1 MHKQPLW
8 WITYLYHM
16 QKKMLDTRG
25 NTDLVVPIKVYEQN
39 IPSKILQMSL
49 KNILSYAN
57 QIGNRDP
64 LNATSNTTW
73 ARTITTPFEEW
84 LRLGSPW
91 KHIWSYTRCKYEK
104 KKLNTSLFHNTR
116 HFMYNKNMS
125 LWKLSILFM
134 NFLQANVL
142 IDQ

>member
-1 MHKQPLW
+1 MS
-8 WITYLYHM
+8 
-16 QKKMLDTRG
+16 DTRG

-84 LRLGSPW
+84 LRHES
-91 KHIWSYTRCKYEK
+91 IYEVIHVVNMK
-104 KKLNTSLFHNTR
+104 KKTKYITFS
-116 HFMYNKNMS
+116 
-125 LWKLSILFM
+125 
-134 NFLQANVL
+134 
-142 IDQ
+142 